1 MRKKLQSKL
10 NLQSTTRLDNDNVYI
25 VIDGDEI
32 TPDKNTSH
40 MYHTFGS
47 NFKLPNINPVG
58 DSNFAHYMSKEDL
71 SII

>member
-1 MRKKLQSKL
+1 
-10 NLQSTTRLDNDNVYI
+10 